1 MDFFISKVE
10 RAKKIIFFFS
20 SYPFLIYIRTKGK
33 ESAPLTFSFLI
44 LDAFK
49 SLIMKLKGPNRK
61 LIRADF

>member
-1 MDFFISKVE
+1 MVFFLSKVE
-10 RAKKIIFFFS
+10 RLKKIIFFFS
-20 SYPFLIYIRTKGK
+20 SYPFLIYIRTKRK

-49 SLIMKLKGPNRK
+49 SLVMKLKGPNRK